1 MLSPGIDQDGNGH
14 RGLRD
19 GMKAMVTS
27 CPYLQLSIQLMES
40 GSSWVKSLPHVL
52 AQDIDLRVAG

>member
-1 MLSPGIDQDGNGH
+1 
-14 RGLRD
+14 
-19 GMKAMVTS
+19 MKAMVTS
-27 CPYLQLSIQLMES
+27 RPYLQLSIQLMES